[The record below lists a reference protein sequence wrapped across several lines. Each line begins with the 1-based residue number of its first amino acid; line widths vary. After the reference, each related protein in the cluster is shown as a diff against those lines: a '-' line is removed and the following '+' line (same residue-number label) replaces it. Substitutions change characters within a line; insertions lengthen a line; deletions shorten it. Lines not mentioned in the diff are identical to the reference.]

1 MTRRKYASNDDK
13 SSINDSDN
21 RDMHCHEIKVLLHKS
36 PIPVIIRI
44 SYHTYERTPGRQTS
58 PRPNTSHGGPDSF
71 AAGYSYKKDKK
82 FYAY

>member
-1 MTRRKYASNDDK
+1 MARKKHTSNDDK
-13 SSINDSDN
+13 SSINEYDSC
-21 RDMHCHEIKVLLHKS
+21 DMHCHEIKVLLHKS
-36 PIPVIIRI
+36 PILVIIRI
-44 SYHTYERTPGRQTS
+44 SNYTYERTPGRQTS